1 LFDLTP
7 KKKKE
12 IERKIK
18 LITAANMF
26 ESVFS
31 KPNINIVKRKS
42 SQSGLDLYILG
53 KD

>member
-31 KPNINIVKRKS
+31 KPNVNIVKRKS
-42 SQSGLDLYILG
+42 LQSGLDLHRII